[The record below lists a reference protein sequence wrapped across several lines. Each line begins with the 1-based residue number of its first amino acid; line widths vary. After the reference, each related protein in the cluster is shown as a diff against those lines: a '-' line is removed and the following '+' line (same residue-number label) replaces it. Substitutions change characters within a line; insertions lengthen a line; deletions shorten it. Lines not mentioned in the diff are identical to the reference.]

1 MTDTRPASSKTVTNG
16 TIDTPAVCPR
26 CGNPTSFA
34 VRIGNRQYCYPIYCN
49 CEPVDFGWRCPGCQR
64 VYAPGVEECRH
75 CNDKSV
81 LSDLSR
87 GDLSFGSADSG

>member
-1 MTDTRPASSKTVTNG
+1 MVSEVN
-16 TIDTPAVCPR
+16 INTPAVCPR

-34 VRIGNRQYCYPIYCN
+34 VRIGNRQYRYPIYCN
-49 CEPVDFGWRCPGCQR
+49 CEPADCCPGCQR
-64 VYAPGVEECRH
+64 VYAPGVEERRYS
-75 CNDKSV
+75 NDKSV